1 MNPNFVPV
9 KKRIK
14 KSGDQAVTGYV
25 CLFSCSVEANFI
37 ETAAGRFLPRV
48 RKSAQ

>member
-1 MNPNFVPV
+1 MNPIFVPV

-14 KSGDQAVTGYV
+14 KSGDRAVTGYV
-25 CLFSCSVEANFI
+25 CLFSLSVEVNFM

-48 RKSAQ
+48 RESAQ